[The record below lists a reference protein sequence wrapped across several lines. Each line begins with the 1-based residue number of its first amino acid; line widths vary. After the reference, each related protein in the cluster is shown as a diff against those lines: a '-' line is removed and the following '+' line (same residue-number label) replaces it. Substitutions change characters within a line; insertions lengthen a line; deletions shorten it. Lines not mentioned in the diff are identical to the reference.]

1 MDYLDRAVHID
12 AISFTAGERG
22 QGNVL
27 RREEVDFI
35 KPAQLPENICL
46 DEKGSAGYVGGAENL
61 VKYWILSI
69 GVVNG
74 FSMYMPLLHDVISC
88 RIVRPSAK
96 LQRAVGIK
104 QLWSDDRCF
113 RGKFA
118 EIGNKL
124 ADNIH
129 VHLGVVVDNEAEI
142 PLYCLECDVVVL
154 RKASDFI
161 ALDESH
167 PWKGGLGLGEVV
179 RGKAVRDNNGFIVYI
194 LRICPD

>member
-88 RIVRPSAK
+88 MKGRRYQQ
-96 LQRAVGIK
+96 LLRAVPTRR
-104 QLWSDDRCF
+104 SSNDYPF
-113 RGKFA
+113 V
-118 EIGNKL
+118 E
-124 ADNIH
+124 
-129 VHLGVVVDNEAEI
+129 
-142 PLYCLECDVVVL
+142 
-154 RKASDFI
+154 
-161 ALDESH
+161 
-167 PWKGGLGLGEVV
+167 
-179 RGKAVRDNNGFIVYI
+179 
-194 LRICPD
+194 